1 MKALVT
7 GGAGFIGSHIVDALL
22 ARGDQVVVVDDLS
35 TGREQ
40 NLLEA
45 RERGAVLEVLDIR
58 DGGEVDRVFAA
69 HTPEV
74 VFHLAAQ
81 ADVRRSI
88 DDPAFDATVN
98 VVGTITVLEAARRH
112 GARRLVNTST
122 GGAIYG
128 TDVAYPTPETAEAA
142 PMAAYGQS
150 KQCAEQYCAWERRL
164 HGFEAVTLRY
174 GNVYGPRQ
182 NPDADAGVIAIFCG
196 LALTKPDAR
205 PKVFGDGRQ
214 TRDYIYVG
222 DVVAANVL
230 AAEHPDAVGPYNIGT
245 ETERTVLDIV
255 EAIRAL
261 LDPERAAA
269 FEPDLHP
276 ARFGELQRS
285 SLDAGKVRRELGFS
299 TQVSLEDGIRR
310 TFEANRVA
318 LTGAA

>member
-22 ARGDQVVVVDDLS
+22 ERGDEVVVVDDLS
-35 TGREQ
+35 TGTEA
-40 NLLEA
+40 NLSEA
-45 RERGAVLEVLDIR
+45 TAKGAVLEVADIR
-58 DGGEVDRVFAA
+58 DAPAIDRIFAS
-69 HTPEV
+69 HQPEV

-98 VVGTITVLEAARRH
+98 VVGTITILEAARRH

-164 HGFEAVTLRY
+164 HGFDAVTLRY

-182 NPDADAGVIAIFCG
+182 NPKADAGVVAIFCG
-196 LALTKPDAR
+196 LALTSEDAR
-205 PKVFGDGRQ
+205 PKVFGDGEQ
-214 TRDYIYVG
+214 TRDYIYVA
-222 DVVAANVL
+222 DVVAANLL
-230 AAEHPDAVGPYNIGT
+230 AAEHPDAVGPYNVGT

-261 LDPERAAA
+261 LPAERAAA
-269 FEPDLHP
+269 FTADLQP

-299 TQVSLEDGIRR
+299 TEVDLEEGIRR

-318 LTGAA
+318 LS